1 MLTRQRFQIEEF
13 ERMYLSM
20 EMESFHFTVAL
31 SMSGE
36 EYIHEQYRH
45 VSGPKSYSVVLAV
58 E

>member
-1 MLTRQRFQIEEF
+1 
-13 ERMYLSM
+13 MYLSM

-58 E
+58 EWQFDAIVPEPWAQ